1 MSRQAARVVT
11 TLLVAIVAGVSPL
24 GAGKSLAQGAARIA
38 FIDVQRIL
46 ARSSAGVAA
55 REQLEKDKAAM
66 QKDVDGRRTE
76 LEKLKEE
83 IEKKGALLSAD
94 ARKEKTDTLER
105 KVRDLRRLVDDY
117 RAELERKEQGLLQ
130 KVLVDVSGVV
140 ERVGKQKGFLLIVE
154 KRGAGVIY
162 GSPEADL
169 TDEVIKAF
177 DQEAS
182 KAKK

>member
-1 MSRQAARVVT
+1 MRKDTRKVPTLLLVMLAFCMSAVVVGEALAQNAARV
-11 TLLVAIVAGVSPL
+11 AY
-24 GAGKSLAQGAARIA
+24 
-38 FIDVQRIL
+38 IDVQRIL

-55 REQLEKDKAAM
+55 REQLEKEKAAM
-66 QKDVDGRRTE
+66 QKEVDGRRGE
-76 LEKLKEE
+76 VEKLRDEL
-83 IEKKGALLSAD
+83 EKKGALLSAD
-94 ARKEKTDTLER
+94 ARKEKQDTLER

-130 KVLVDVSGVV
+130 RVLVDISGIV
-140 ERVGKQKGFLLIVE
+140 ERVGKQKGFLIIVE

-177 DQEAS
+177 DQEAA